1 MKKEQINSISD
12 SELLRKMKKGDTD
25 AFSILYH
32 RHAPRLLNFVTGL
45 LKDETAAE
53 DVVQNIFV
61 KLWTVR
67 GQLDSSKSLTN
78 WLFVCARNE
87 SYNVLKSAWHS
98 AVDKDVVPSVETS
111 AVEESVSF
119 HEVQER
125 LSGLVSNMPD
135 RRKEIWRMSREQ
147 HLSNAEIARRL
158 GISVRTVDKHL
169 SLALSDIRRGF
180 N

>member
-45 LKDETAAE
+45 LKDDTAAE

-87 SYNVLKSAWHS
+87 SYNVL
-98 AVDKDVVPSVETS
+98 P
-111 AVEESVSF
+111 
-119 HEVQER
+119 
-125 LSGLVSNMPD
+125 
-135 RRKEIWRMSREQ
+135 
-147 HLSNAEIARRL
+147 
-158 GISVRTVDKHL
+158 
-169 SLALSDIRRGF
+169 
-180 N
+180 

>member
-111 AVEESVSF
+111 DVEESVSF
-119 HEVQER
+119 PEV
-125 LSGLVSNMPD
+125 
-135 RRKEIWRMSREQ
+135 
-147 HLSNAEIARRL
+147 
-158 GISVRTVDKHL
+158 
-169 SLALSDIRRGF
+169 
-180 N
+180 